1 MLLTFSY
8 YLRNAQGLL
17 NWTCYWEAKTSSL
30 VPEWDDNDIEGYK
43 ESSKIKTDL
52 YSLKKSIL
60 AEYFGDYGSEV
71 VENQEQ
77 FEMDF
82 ENYFIYEYSVSKDP
96 VEEPVV

>member
-1 MLLTFSY
+1 MLLTISY
-8 YLRNAQGLL
+8 YLRNPQGLL
-17 NWTCYWEAKTSSL
+17 NWSCYLEPKSSSL
-30 VPEWDDNDIEGYK
+30 AVEWDDNDIEGYK

-77 FEMDF
+77 FEKDF
-82 ENYFIYEYSVSKDP
+82 ENYFIYEFSVSIEP
-96 VEEPVV
+96 VE